1 MDESKEKWTEY
12 YNKSPNKVIKR
23 ECQDCTGE
31 YQTIY
36 YKRLTPIS
44 KLKRNKQ
51 DLRDLFL
58 NNWFSDGNKLNVDF
72 ELYNNYNDIIDAV
85 IPQKISVKN
94 VNYGENCGVVGTT
107 KEQILKVHAMVK

>member
-1 MDESKEKWTEY
+1 MIELIHLKIISKSASSPNKIDESKEKWTQY
-12 YNKSPNKVIKR
+12 YNKSPNKIIKR

-44 KLKRNKQ
+44 KLNRNKQ

-72 ELYNNYNDIIDAV
+72 ELYNNYNDI
-85 IPQKISVKN
+85 N
-94 VNYGENCGVVGTT
+94 N
-107 KEQILKVHAMVK
+107 